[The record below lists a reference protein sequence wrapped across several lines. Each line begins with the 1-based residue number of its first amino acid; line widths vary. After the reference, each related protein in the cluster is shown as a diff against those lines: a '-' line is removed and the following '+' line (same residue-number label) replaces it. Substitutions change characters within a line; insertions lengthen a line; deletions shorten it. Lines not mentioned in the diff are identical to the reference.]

1 MVDLKYTRRKLYKA
15 AMRAEHART
24 LPHDDKVFQA
34 FTAAMDALQACIE
47 WLPDELQAD
56 ARQAY
61 DALNAAMEEET
72 NG

>member
-1 MVDLKYTRRKLYKA
+1 MDLKYTRKKLSEA

-24 LPHDDKVFQA
+24 LPHDDKVFHA
-34 FTAAMDALQACIE
+34 FTAAMGALYACFE
-47 WLPDELQAD
+47 WLPDDLQAD

-61 DALNAAMEEET
+61 DALNATLEEDV